1 MVLSPILANHPIH
14 LTTAA
19 EQVQQPVHVNRVVGH
34 MHAIVIAIGK
44 GPYVERFLQGTF
56 RLAEHLKCF
65 ACTLWRSIS
74 NAQPNGRTTQRK
86 DDTLC
91 TLACIICSK
100 IETHACA
107 YAVAPTHARAH
118 THKLK
123 HKHSPSLTRSLSL
136 ALSQP
141 LEPTQ
146 TLYHRTMCL
155 SVKGRGG
162 C

>member
-74 NAQPNGRTTQRK
+74 NSAKRK
-86 DDTLC
+86 DN
-91 TLACIICSK
+91 SK
-100 IETHACA
+100 EGRHIM
-107 YAVAPTHARAH
+107 HARVH
-118 THKLK
+118 NM
-123 HKHSPSLTRSLSL
+123 
-136 ALSQP
+136 Q
-141 LEPTQ
+141 
-146 TLYHRTMCL
+146 
-155 SVKGRGG
+155 
-162 C
+162 

>member
-34 MHAIVIAIGK
+34 THAIVIAIGK

-118 THKLK
+118 THTN
-123 HKHSPSLTRSLSL
+123 SNTNTRPLSL
-136 ALSQP
+136 ALS
-141 LEPTQ
+141 
-146 TLYHRTMCL
+146 RSL
-155 SVKGRGG
+155 SLSHLSPRKHFTIER
-162 C
+162 CACR